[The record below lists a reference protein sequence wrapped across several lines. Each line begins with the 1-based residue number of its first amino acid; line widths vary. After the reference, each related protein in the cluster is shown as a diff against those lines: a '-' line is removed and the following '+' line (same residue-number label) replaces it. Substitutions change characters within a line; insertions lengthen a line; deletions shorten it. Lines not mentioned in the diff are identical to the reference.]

1 MELVHIHPMIV
12 HFPIVLIMAAF
23 LFDAVRLMRGVPA
36 SASGSGRACL
46 DTGTILAALAGLAA
60 VIAFIFGD
68 LAYDIAMDKGFTEA
82 QLEGHEG
89 WGTTTTIVL
98 VAIAVVR
105 LVMWWRGMN
114 TSRTGSL
121 LGTAMTAAGSV
132 MVIVTAYFGGQL
144 VYELGVNVM

>member
-1 MELVHIHPMIV
+1 MQLSHIHPMIV
-12 HFPIVLIMAAF
+12 HFPIVLIMTAF
-23 LFDAVRLMRGVPA
+23 LFDAVRLKGSAPG
-36 SASGSGRACL
+36 ASGRTL

-60 VIAFIFGD
+60 VVAFVFGD
-68 LAYDIAMDKGFTEA
+68 LAYDIAVDKGFSEA

-98 VAIAVVR
+98 AIIAVVR
-105 LVMWWRGMN
+105 LAMWMRGVN
-114 TSRTGSL
+114 KGSMGRL
-121 LGTAMTAAGSV
+121 FAAATTAAGSV